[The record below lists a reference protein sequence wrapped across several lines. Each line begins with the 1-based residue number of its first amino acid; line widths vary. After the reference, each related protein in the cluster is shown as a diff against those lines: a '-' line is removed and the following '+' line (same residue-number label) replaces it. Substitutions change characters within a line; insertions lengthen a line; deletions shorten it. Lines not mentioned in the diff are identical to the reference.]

1 MTKKTDPGDIKDPRL
16 SAEGVKRI
24 TWAEREMPVLRQ
36 IKERFS
42 KDKPLRGLKVAA
54 CLHVTTETANLA
66 ITLKEGGA
74 DVYLCASNPLSTQ
87 DDVAAA
93 LVTQYGIPTF
103 AIKGEDRD
111 TYYEHIMSVL
121 NPKPHMTMDD
131 GADLVAMLHGERP
144 DLAENIIGG
153 TEETTTG
160 VIRLKSLANDGKLQY
175 PVVAVNDADT
185 KHFFDNRYGTGQST
199 LDGITRAT
207 NMLWAGKTV
216 VVIGYGWCG
225 KGVALRAS
233 GMGAKTIVCEV
244 DPIRG
249 LEAAMDGH
257 RVMKA
262 EEAAE
267 IGDVFISITG
277 GMKAIDRKH
286 VALMKDGALLA
297 NSGHFNVEIDIDG
310 IEEDADSKTEVRQ
323 YVEQYTMHDGRKINI
338 LGEGRLI
345 NLAAAEGHP
354 SAVMDMS
361 FANQALSAEY
371 MAAEYRNLK
380 NQVYT
385 VPQDID
391 AEIGRLKLLSMGI
404 QIDELTEEQEKYL
417 QSWDVGT

>member
-1 MTKKTDPGDIKDPRL
+1 
-16 SAEGVKRI
+16 
-24 TWAEREMPVLRQ
+24 
-36 IKERFS
+36 
-42 KDKPLRGLKVAA
+42 
-54 CLHVTTETANLA
+54 
-66 ITLKEGGA
+66 
-74 DVYLCASNPLSTQ
+74 
-87 DDVAAA
+87 
-93 LVTQYGIPTF
+93 
-103 AIKGEDRD
+103 
-111 TYYEHIMSVL
+111 
-121 NPKPHMTMDD
+121 
-131 GADLVAMLHGERP
+131 
-144 DLAENIIGG
+144 
-153 TEETTTG
+153 
-160 VIRLKSLANDGKLQY
+160 
-175 PVVAVNDADT
+175 
-185 KHFFDNRYGTGQST
+185 
-199 LDGITRAT
+199 
-207 NMLWAGKTV
+207 
-216 VVIGYGWCG
+216 
-225 KGVALRAS
+225 
-233 GMGAKTIVCEV
+233 
-244 DPIRG
+244 
-249 LEAAMDGH
+249 MDGH

-371 MAAEYRNLK
+371 MASEYRNLK

-385 VPQDID
+385 VPQEID